1 MAQINVLEVINESVD
16 SALTKAEMENTPKK
30 RISILSGMHRRI
42 SAGGNVAPDD
52 RIVLQ
57 ALEDEIIRLQEEEL

>member
-16 SALTKAEMENTPKK
+16 SALTKAEMENTTKN